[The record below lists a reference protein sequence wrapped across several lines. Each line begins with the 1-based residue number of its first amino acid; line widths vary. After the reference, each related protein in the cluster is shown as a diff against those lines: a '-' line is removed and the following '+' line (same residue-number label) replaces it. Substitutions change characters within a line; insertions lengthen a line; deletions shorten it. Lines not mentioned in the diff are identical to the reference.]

1 MISIDSN
8 KILLPFD
15 CLDAFESDMF
25 FNKPIYK
32 GGLLL
37 QDKYTINNCLP
48 GLKSIE
54 VNQAANKVIIETSAK
69 ILKDNYL
76 QGINI
81 NTLEQYTDTI
91 NSTGLIH
98 IKKANIDQAQILLA
112 DTTQNI
118 AWNERT
124 SFSDLI
130 HSIQLSSVNPKYS
143 NDLFNEK
150 TNKGLV
156 FTGNQ
161 KTIKCRMIIYDKYTE
176 LIAKKENKTFL
187 ESCAKP
193 NKILAAAKGI
203 IRVEQNNTSFA
214 SLRTRL
220 KISNNG
226 IMSVLNSNENPN
238 YKLLDAITSL
248 HSLEQ
253 LELFEK
259 YRNKEMS
266 IGEIVRM
273 EGMRNIVIQCNYDR
287 ILIQEFLKS
296 LSDKWDAWYYDR
308 NGKPGFK
315 TILQRMKF
323 EKHNAESFYFKTFTD
338 FKELLK
344 VA

>member
-1 MISIDSN
+1 
-8 KILLPFD
+8 
-15 CLDAFESDMF
+15 
-25 FNKPIYK
+25 
-32 GGLLL
+32 
-37 QDKYTINNCLP
+37 
-48 GLKSIE
+48 
-54 VNQAANKVIIETSAK
+54 
-69 ILKDNYL
+69 
-76 QGINI
+76 
-81 NTLEQYTDTI
+81 
-91 NSTGLIH
+91 
-98 IKKANIDQAQILLA
+98 
-112 DTTQNI
+112 
-118 AWNERT
+118 
-124 SFSDLI
+124 
-130 HSIQLSSVNPKYS
+130 
-143 NDLFNEK
+143 
-150 TNKGLV
+150 
-156 FTGNQ
+156 
-161 KTIKCRMIIYDKYTE
+161 MIIYDKYTE